1 MADTK
6 RQVLERIIKNGE
18 GWTFT
23 PASFAD
29 VADPRVIGVVLG
41 RLTKEKKIQRIA
53 RGLYSF
59 PKQHPKFGALH
70 PEIQEIVEAI
80 ARKDNLRVIASGAY
94 AANLLGLS
102 EQVPAKIVFLTDGK
116 SRKVKIGK
124 NTIEL
129 KKASPKQLSLS
140 GTEAGIVIQALRYIG
155 KNYIDKVLS
164 KKLRDKLSR
173 KTKKTLL
180 EHLAAVPAWMRPVL
194 KEISGEGRGNE

>member
-6 RQVLERIIKNGE
+6 KQILERIIKNGE

-29 VADPRVIGVVLG
+29 IADPRVIGVVLG
-41 RLTKEKKIQRIA
+41 RLTKEEKIQRIA

-124 NTIEL
+124 STIEL
-129 KKASPKQLSLS
+129 KKASPKQLSLA

-155 KNYIDKVLS
+155 KNYLDKTLS
-164 KKLRDKLSR
+164 KKLGEKLST

-180 EHLAAVPAWMRPVL
+180 SHLAVVPAWMRPVL
-194 KEISGEGRGNE
+194 KEISGKGTDNE